1 MTDKEQQNL
10 AEESASGIIDTL
22 SGAQKAAAI
31 LVAIGRPAAS
41 RLLKHFSAEDLR
53 KLAGHART
61 LDPISPLDFEQLVKE
76 FEDSFAEG
84 APVSEAGQRFEGL
97 LRDTLPQEEVDAVFE
112 ERVQPQLV
120 QESVWVQLGRLPV
133 DSLQAYLADQHPQII
148 AYIVSKLPSDLAARL
163 FVALPPQ
170 LRNAVV
176 QRSLHIGN
184 VAPAAAELLE
194 DVLRRDLLGRSDSGP
209 VKAHHGQIANIFNQL
224 DKNEMEE
231 LMASLEDLNRDDLN
245 RIKAKLFTFEDIERL
260 SQRARLLL
268 FDEVQTSFRNSS
280 CPRFPRAVAAWW
292 KRNLAPSRAIS
303 PPRISP
309 THAVRSRASLLIFP
323 SAASSPSTR
332 TKLLPE
338 DRCDA
343 WRTIPIRKAKQKK
356 RPSRRSATPWK
367 RAICPFLA
375 KRRSSL
381 ASPRF

>member
-1 MTDKEQQNL
+1 MADNEQQAL
-10 AEESASGIIDTL
+10 AEDFESTTSGLVDTL
-22 SGAQKAAAI
+22 TGPQKAAAI
-31 LVAIGRPAAS
+31 LVAIGRPAAG
-41 RLLKHFSAEDLR
+41 RLLKHFNAEDLR

-61 LDPISPLDFEQLVKE
+61 LEPISPLDFEQLVKQ

-84 APVSEAGQRFEGL
+84 APVSEAAQRFEGL
-97 LRDTLPQEEVDAVFE
+97 LREALPQEEVDAVLE
-112 ERVQPQLV
+112 DRVQPQLV

-133 DSLQAYLADQHPQII
+133 ESLQAYLTDQHPQII

-163 FVALPPQ
+163 FVVLPPQ

-224 DKNEMEE
+224 DRSEMEE

-268 FDEVQTSFRNSS
+268 FDEVQTEQIATALRGADTRLQELVLSS
-280 CPRFPRAVAAWW
+280 LSTRGRRMVETELGAEQGNITAQNIADA
-292 KRNLAPSRAIS
+292 RRTIARIAIDLS
-303 PPRISP
+303 ERGII
-309 THAVRSRASLLIFP
+309 TLDASE
-323 SAASSPSTR
+323 ASS
-332 TKLLPE
+332 
-338 DRCDA
+338 
-343 WRTIPIRKAKQKK
+343 
-356 RPSRRSATPWK
+356 
-367 RAICPFLA
+367 
-375 KRRSSL
+375 
-381 ASPRF
+381 

>member
-1 MTDKEQQNL
+1 MADNEQQAL
-10 AEESASGIIDTL
+10 AEDLEGGATGLVDTL
-22 SGAQKAAAI
+22 TGPQKAAAI

-41 RLLKHFSAEDLR
+41 RLLKHFNAEDLR

-61 LDPISPLDFEQLVKE
+61 LEPISPLDFEQLVKQ

-84 APVSEAGQRFEGL
+84 APVSEAAQRFE
-97 LRDTLPQEEVDAVFE
+97 DAVLE
-112 ERVQPQLV
+112 DRVQPQLV

-133 DSLQAYLADQHPQII
+133 DNLQAYLTDQHPQII

-163 FVALPPQ
+163 FVVLPPQ

-224 DKNEMEE
+224 DRSEMEE

-268 FDEVQTSFRNSS
+268 FDEVQTEQIATALRGADTRLQELVLSS
-280 CPRFPRAVAAWW
+280 
-292 KRNLAPSRAIS
+292 L
-303 PPRISP
+303 
-309 THAVRSRASLLIFP
+309 
-323 SAASSPSTR
+323 STR
-332 TKLLPE
+332 G
-338 DRCDA
+338 
-343 WRTIPIRKAKQKK
+343 
-356 RPSRRSATPWK
+356 RRMVETELGAEQGNITAQNM
-367 RAICPFLA
+367 RAA
-375 KRRSSL
+375 R
-381 ASPRF
+381 

>member
-1 MTDKEQQNL
+1 MADNEQQAL
-10 AEESASGIIDTL
+10 AEDLEGTATGLVDTL
-22 SGAQKAAAI
+22 TGPQKAAAI
-31 LVAIGRPAAS
+31 LVAIGRPAAA
-41 RLLKHFSAEDLR
+41 RLLKHFNAEDLR

-61 LDPISPLDFEQLVKE
+61 LEPISPLDFEQLVKQ

-84 APVSEAGQRFEGL
+84 APVSEAAQRFEGL
-97 LRDTLPQEEVDAVFE
+97 LRETLPQEEVDAVLE

-133 DSLQAYLADQHPQII
+133 ESLQAYLTDQHPQII

-163 FVALPPQ
+163 FVVLPPQ

-224 DKNEMEE
+224 DRSEMEE

-268 FDEVQTSFRNSS
+268 FDEVQTEQIATALRGADTRLQELVLSS
-280 CPRFPRAVAAWW
+280 
-292 KRNLAPSRAIS
+292 L
-303 PPRISP
+303 
-309 THAVRSRASLLIFP
+309 
-323 SAASSPSTR
+323 STR
-332 TKLLPE
+332 GRRMVETELGAE
-338 DRCDA
+338 QGNITAQNIADA
-343 WRTIPIRKAKQKK
+343 RRTIARI
-356 RPSRRSATPWK
+356 
-367 RAICPFLA
+367 AIDLSERGIITLDA
-375 KRRSSL
+375 GETSS
-381 ASPRF
+381 

>member
-1 MTDKEQQNL
+1 MADNEQQAL
-10 AEESASGIIDTL
+10 AEDLEGTASGLVDTL
-22 SGAQKAAAI
+22 TGPQKAAAI
-31 LVAIGRPAAS
+31 LVAIGRPAAA
-41 RLLKHFSAEDLR
+41 RLLKHFNAEDLR

-61 LDPISPLDFEQLVKE
+61 LEPISPLDFEHLVKQ

-84 APVSEAGQRFEGL
+84 APVSEAAQRFEGL
-97 LRDTLPQEEVDAVFE
+97 LRETLPQEEVDAVLE

-133 DSLQAYLADQHPQII
+133 ESLQAYLTDQHPQII

-163 FVALPPQ
+163 FVVLPPQ

-224 DKNEMEE
+224 DRSEMEE

-268 FDEVQTSFRNSS
+268 FDEVQTEQIATALRGADTRLQELVLSS
-280 CPRFPRAVAAWW
+280 LSTRGRRMVETELGAEQGNITAQNIADA
-292 KRNLAPSRAIS
+292 RRTIARIAIDLS
-303 PPRISP
+303 ERGII
-309 THAVRSRASLLIFP
+309 TLDAGE
-323 SAASSPSTR
+323 ASS
-332 TKLLPE
+332 
-338 DRCDA
+338 
-343 WRTIPIRKAKQKK
+343 
-356 RPSRRSATPWK
+356 
-367 RAICPFLA
+367 
-375 KRRSSL
+375 
-381 ASPRF
+381 

>member
-1 MTDKEQQNL
+1 MADHEQQAL
-10 AEESASGIIDTL
+10 AEDIEGTATGLVDTL
-22 SGAQKAAAI
+22 TGPQKAAAI
-31 LVAIGRPAAS
+31 LVAIGRPAAA
-41 RLLKHFSAEDLR
+41 RLLKHFNAEDLR

-61 LDPISPLDFEQLVKE
+61 LEPISPLDFEQLVKQ

-84 APVSEAGQRFEGL
+84 APVSEAAQRFEGL
-97 LRDTLPQEEVDAVFE
+97 LREALPQEEVDAVLE
-112 ERVQPQLV
+112 DRVQPQLV

-133 DSLQAYLADQHPQII
+133 ESLQAYLTDQHPQII

-163 FVALPPQ
+163 FVVLPPQ

-224 DKNEMEE
+224 DRSEMEE

-268 FDEVQTSFRNSS
+268 FDEVQTEQIATALRGADARLQELVLSS
-280 CPRFPRAVAAWW
+280 LSTRGRRMVETELGAEQGNITAQNIADA
-292 KRNLAPSRAIS
+292 RRTIARIAIDLS
-303 PPRISP
+303 ERGII
-309 THAVRSRASLLIFP
+309 TLDAGE
-323 SAASSPSTR
+323 ASS
-332 TKLLPE
+332 
-338 DRCDA
+338 
-343 WRTIPIRKAKQKK
+343 
-356 RPSRRSATPWK
+356 
-367 RAICPFLA
+367 
-375 KRRSSL
+375 
-381 ASPRF
+381 

>member
-1 MTDKEQQNL
+1 MADNEQQAL
-10 AEESASGIIDTL
+10 AEDLEGGATGLVDTL
-22 SGAQKAAAI
+22 TGPQKAAAI

-41 RLLKHFSAEDLR
+41 RLLKHFNAEDLR

-61 LDPISPLDFEQLVKE
+61 LEPISPLDFEQLVKQ

-84 APVSEAGQRFEGL
+84 APVSEAAQRFEGL
-97 LRDTLPQEEVDAVFE
+97 LREALPQEEVDAVLGD
-112 ERVQPQLV
+112 RVQPQLV

-133 DSLQAYLADQHPQII
+133 DNLQAYLTDQHPQII

-163 FVALPPQ
+163 FVVLPPQ

-224 DKNEMEE
+224 DRSEMEE

-268 FDEVQTSFRNSS
+268 FDEVQTEQTATALRGADTRLQELVLSS
-280 CPRFPRAVAAWW
+280 LSTRGRRMVETELGAEQGNITAQNIADA
-292 KRNLAPSRAIS
+292 RRTIARIAIDLS
-303 PPRISP
+303 ERGII
-309 THAVRSRASLLIFP
+309 TLDASE
-323 SAASSPSTR
+323 ASS
-332 TKLLPE
+332 
-338 DRCDA
+338 
-343 WRTIPIRKAKQKK
+343 
-356 RPSRRSATPWK
+356 
-367 RAICPFLA
+367 
-375 KRRSSL
+375 
-381 ASPRF
+381 

>member
-1 MTDKEQQNL
+1 MADNEQQAL
-10 AEESASGIIDTL
+10 AEDLEGGATGLVDTL
-22 SGAQKAAAI
+22 TGPQKAAAI

-41 RLLKHFSAEDLR
+41 RLLKHFNAEDLR

-61 LDPISPLDFEQLVKE
+61 LEPISPLDFEQLVKQ

-84 APVSEAGQRFEGL
+84 APVSEAAQRFEGL
-97 LRDTLPQEEVDAVFE
+97 LREALPQEEVDAVLE
-112 ERVQPQLV
+112 DRVQPQLV
-120 QESVWVQLGRLPV
+120 QESVWAQLGRLPV
-133 DSLQAYLADQHPQII
+133 DNLQAYLTDQHPQII

-163 FVALPPQ
+163 FVVLPPQ

-224 DKNEMEE
+224 DRSEMEE

-268 FDEVQTSFRNSS
+268 FDEVQTEQIATALRGADTRLQELVLSS
-280 CPRFPRAVAAWW
+280 LSTRGRRMVETELGAEQGNITAQNIADA
-292 KRNLAPSRAIS
+292 RRTIARIAIDLS
-303 PPRISP
+303 ERGII
-309 THAVRSRASLLIFP
+309 TLDASE
-323 SAASSPSTR
+323 ASS
-332 TKLLPE
+332 
-338 DRCDA
+338 
-343 WRTIPIRKAKQKK
+343 
-356 RPSRRSATPWK
+356 
-367 RAICPFLA
+367 
-375 KRRSSL
+375 
-381 ASPRF
+381 